1 MSTIVTFKEK
11 LAEWKES
18 KVFLRSL
25 EEEILGEAASK
36 KPRAKISSNTKGVL
50 HELLVGMHLNG
61 GKHMERWRSAG
72 TKKASL
78 GESPKQAHDRLRA
91 TIHPEDYS
99 KTSKRAKS
107 AAAHIR
113 EHAESSGKKV
123 SKVHWTSKH
132 GDIERSTGIKS
143 SQKEDPSDIV
153 IHTHHPTN
161 GAHYM
166 GVSLKVSEKSNKN
179 VPGSNL
185 GASSMGP
192 GAHKAIESHR
202 KSVLSKHKKLKS
214 LSNKQSRK
222 EWLASSDASV
232 RKDIKTKSL
241 SVLAKIAKDTAT
253 HLQRSSPEKLESHI
267 RDVLGAKQTPMQH
280 KGHIHIKHTTYGEKT
295 ARHHIS
301 NPGTDHDHI
310 FRDYKHITV
319 HHNGTGIS
327 FKYKGKTFA
336 KQRMKF
342 DSQSD
347 PMSTVKS
354 TGRAVG

>member
-1 MSTIVTFKEK
+1 MSTISTFKEK

-61 GKHMERWRSAG
+61 GKHMERHRNEE
-72 TKKASL
+72 
-78 GESPKQAHDRLRA
+78 GESPKQAHDRLKA
-91 TIHPEDYS
+91 TIHSEDYS
-99 KTSKRAKS
+99 KISKRAKS

-113 EHAESSGKKV
+113 EHAESSGRKV

-153 IHTHHPTN
+153 IHTHHPEK
-161 GAHYM
+161 GVHYA
-166 GVSLKVSEKSNKN
+166 GVSLKVSEKSSKN

-202 KSVLSKHKKLKS
+202 KSLLSKHKKLKS
-214 LSNKQSRK
+214 LSNKKSRK
-222 EWLASSDASV
+222 EWLASSNASV
-232 RKDIKTKSL
+232 HKDIKTKSL

-253 HLQRSSPEKLESHI
+253 HLQKSSPEKLESHI
-267 RDVLGAKQTPMQH
+267 RDVLGAKQTPMQQ
-280 KGHIHIKHTTYGEKT
+280 KGHTHIKHTTYGEKT
-295 ARHHIS
+295 TKHHIS

-310 FRDYKHITV
+310 FRDHKHITV

-354 TGRAVG
+354 TGKAVG